1 MNYAKFIN
9 YIATQELLP
18 NVQTMANRLNL
29 SSRKTYYLL
38 QAANSDLRSSNQPFL
53 VPSTKISDSQISVLK
68 NKLSHAPS
76 DEYLTSYER
85 QQIMDICIALPLKK
99 MDSICISIFI

>member
-1 MNYAKFIN
+1 MQVSNMNYAKFIN

-29 SSRKTYYLL
+29 SSRKIYYLL

-53 VPSTKISDSQISVLK
+53 VTSTKILDSQISVLK
-68 NKLSHAPS
+68 KSYHTRHPMNTLLRMNGSRSWIFVLPS
-76 DEYLTSYER
+76 
-85 QQIMDICIALPLKK
+85 P
-99 MDSICISIFI
+99 